1 MRNTR
6 KARII
11 NGAALMAR
19 PHAGKRPASRSTPPP
34 IAADPWSRAV
44 DVMPTSFT
52 GVFAVGIS
60 LIAIV
65 IGGTM
70 FTMDESGSSTKR
82 AGGLAFGSGLM
93 LLPSSSGT
101 ESSK

>member
-1 MRNTR
+1 MRKTR

-19 PHAGKRPASRSTPPP
+19 SHAGECPAGRSTPPP
-34 IAADPWSRAV
+34 IAADSWSRAV
-44 DVMPTSFT
+44 NVMPTSFT

-65 IGGTM
+65 VGGAM
-70 FTMDESGSSTKR
+70 FTLDEYGSSKKK
-82 AGGLAFGSGLM
+82 AGGLVFGSGLM
-93 LLPSSSGT
+93 LLPPSS
-101 ESSK
+101 